1 MIFCDNSLL
10 LVQFRA
16 EENDTNFLTHVIHM
30 CLIIILFYSESIF
43 PLTMSVLNDP
53 TSNFKKSTL

>member
-10 LVQFRA
+10 LVQFRG
-16 EENDTNFLTHVIHM
+16 EENDTNFLTHVIH
-30 CLIIILFYSESIF
+30 ILFYSDSIF